1 MIDRRSLLGM
11 LAGSAVLG
19 STRRSDAGVRRIGD
33 IGVQLYTV
41 RRELQR
47 DFAGTLARIAQ
58 IGYREVEF
66 IDLYGHEP
74 GAVRAILGRHGL
86 TSPSSHVSYETL
98 DGGLAGV
105 LEAAGILDQS
115 FIVCAW
121 IDEEHRRRSDD
132 WKRAAEKF
140 NRAGELAR
148 KQRIQFA
155 YHNHD
160 FEFTPVDGQLPY
172 DILLA
177 ETDPELVRM
186 EMDLYWITKGGQDPL
201 MYFDR
206 YPGRFPLVHVKDM
219 DDAGGFAD
227 VGSGRIDFARI
238 FARSETAGIR
248 HYLVEHDNPRSPMDS
263 IEASYRYLRELR
275 F

>member
-1 MIDRRSLLGM
+1 
-11 LAGSAVLG
+11 
-19 STRRSDAGVRRIGD
+19 
-33 IGVQLYTV
+33 
-41 RRELQR
+41 
-47 DFAGTLARIAQ
+47 
-58 IGYREVEF
+58 
-66 IDLYGHEP
+66 
-74 GAVRAILGRHGL
+74 
-86 TSPSSHVSYETL
+86 
-98 DGGLAGV
+98 
-105 LEAAGILDQS
+105 
-115 FIVCAW
+115 
-121 IDEEHRRRSDD
+121 
-132 WKRAAEKF
+132 
-140 NRAGELAR
+140 
-148 KQRIQFA
+148 
-155 YHNHD
+155 
-160 FEFTPVDGQLPY
+160 LPY

-219 DDAGGFAD
+219 DDTGGFAD

-263 IEASYRYLRELR
+263 IEASHRYLRELR

>member
-1 MIDRRSLLGM
+1 
-11 LAGSAVLG
+11 
-19 STRRSDAGVRRIGD
+19 
-33 IGVQLYTV
+33 
-41 RRELQR
+41 
-47 DFAGTLARIAQ
+47 
-58 IGYREVEF
+58 
-66 IDLYGHEP
+66 
-74 GAVRAILGRHGL
+74 VRAILGRHGL
-86 TSPSSHVSYETL
+86 KVPSSHVSYETL
-98 DGGLAGV
+98 DGDLAEV
-105 LEAAGILDQS
+105 LEAAGILDQT

-121 IDEEHRRRSDD
+121 IHQEHRRRPDD
-132 WKRAAEKF
+132 WKRAAQKF

-148 KQRIQFA
+148 KQRILFA

-201 MYFDR
+201 TYFDR
-206 YPGRFPLVHVKDM
+206 HSGRVPLVHVKDM

-263 IEASYRYLRELR
+263 IEASYRYLRRLR